1 MKLFNIQS
9 KQIVQRPLKD
19 VFDFFSMP
27 ENLEIITP
35 RNLAFRILSPKP
47 LVMKQGAVIDYTIKL
62 FKIPIHWRTL
72 ITSYDPPFMF
82 VDEQIKGPY
91 TFWHHTHIFKEI
103 DEGVEIE
110 DKVIYAIPFGII
122 GRALHFLWIRKDL
135 KNIFEYRKKIIEK
148 FFTKENQ
155 EVPFPSLDKAS
166 AE

>member
-82 VDEQIKGPY
+82 IDEQIKGPY
-91 TFWHHTHIFKEI
+91 TFWHHTHIFKEVNG
-103 DEGVEIE
+103 GVEIH
-110 DKVIYAIPFGII
+110 DSVSYSIPFGLL
-122 GRALHFLWIRKDL
+122 GRLLHAAWIRRDL
-135 KNIFEYRKKIIEK
+135 ERIFEHRKNVIDQI
-148 FFTKENQ
+148 FFKNNEDTQLSHSKK
-155 EVPFPSLDKAS
+155 VSIV
-166 AE
+166 